1 MITRV
6 EEEDA
11 GLFTCRATA
20 LATGEMEERDIELQ
34 VTSRLERVI
43 INNKGPSQIR
53 EPPVWVS
60 RSEDKTVVQG
70 ELRLKGTLHDLIMSG
85 AEPAALRRL
94 LKSKKWIFV

>member
-1 MITRV
+1 MISRV
-6 EEEDA
+6 EEGDA

-34 VTSRLERVI
+34 VTSAPRRDVI
-43 INNKGPSQIR
+43 INNKGSSQIR

-70 ELRLKGTLHDLIMSG
+70 ELRLKGTPHDLIMKQ
-85 AEPAALRRL
+85 RMN
-94 LKSKKWIFV
+94 